1 MLDYLLH
8 LYGDIALYLYALLL
22 QYLPPELA
30 LPIAGAWPGLTCLC
44 LLAGLNLF
52 FTWQDRRDI
61 QRSLAR
67 LRQERGR

>member
-8 LYGDIALYLYALLL
+8 QYGDIALTLYALLI
-22 QYLPPELA
+22 QYLPAEAA
-30 LPIAGAWPGLTCLC
+30 LPVAAAWPGLACLG

-61 QRSLAR
+61 QRQLAR
-67 LRQERGR
+67 LRQEGH